1 MQSIY
6 ICVTMKQTSTVRRS
20 LHGQHNLQTNSQHL
34 QNIQLKYTRNKRS
47 GKNCCKLFS

>member
-1 MQSIY
+1 MQCIY
-6 ICVTMKQTSTVRRS
+6 ICVTMKQTSMDLRS
-20 LHGQHNLQTNSQHL
+20 LHGQQNLQTNIQHL